1 MKYNLCLRQTAK
13 ILFRSM
19 RKEFGQRLNKTQVK
33 EIVDHMAFHMFLDSD
48 EHDVRYV
55 SPLTEER
62 VEVYY

>member
-13 ILFRSM
+13 ILFSFM
-19 RKEFGQRLNKTQVK
+19 QNKFGQRLNNTQVK

-48 EHDVRYV
+48 KHDVRYV

-62 VEVYY
+62 VEVHY

>member
-19 RKEFGQRLNKTQVK
+19 QNKFGQRLNKTQVK

-48 EHDVRYV
+48 ERDVRYV